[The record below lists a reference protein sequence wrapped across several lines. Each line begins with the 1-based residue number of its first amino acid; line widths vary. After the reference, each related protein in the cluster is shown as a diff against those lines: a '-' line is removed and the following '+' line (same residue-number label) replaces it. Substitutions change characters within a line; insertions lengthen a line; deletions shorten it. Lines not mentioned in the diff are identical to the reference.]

1 MSPNIYLW
9 IYVIVAIAVTI
20 GGTYKLYGMENTLGA
35 LLFFVGA
42 IFLFMSYGLRWFGVK
57 DSIFSNTPVQW
68 PPAINTCPDF
78 LTYYQRENA
87 DGTKVDSCID
97 LLGISKNGTLKR
109 FPKDGSIPTTD
120 EFYFSLVTTN
130 SDPVKKNNELCQR
143 AITAGLTW
151 EGITNGESCVN
162 PDGTVGPGSGSSS
175 NSNCPSS

>member
-20 GGTYKLYGMENTLGA
+20 GGTYKLYGMGNTLGA
-35 LLFFVGA
+35 LLFFVGST
-42 IFLFMSYGLRWFGVK
+42 FLFVSYGLRWFGSK

-68 PPAINTCPDF
+68 PPTINTCPDF
-78 LTYYQRENA
+78 LTYYQRENG

-97 LLGISKNGTLKR
+97 LIGVSKNGTLKR
-109 FPKDGSIPTTD
+109 FPKDGSIPSTD
-120 EFYFSLVTTN
+120 EFYFSLTTTS

-143 AITAGLTW
+143 AIAAGLTW

-162 PDGTVGPGSGSSS
+162 TDGTVGPGGSSN